1 MSSVARRV
9 VFSGRVQG
17 VGFRMTPASW
27 MLQGAEASAR
37 GVVPILRISTP
48 TPAMEMVLD
57 LIARSGADFD
67 GGMTFTEAEAWVKRQ
82 KNHVCGTVDI
92 DFVHFLDRVVRS

>member
-27 MLQGAEASAR
+27 MLQGAEPAAR
-37 GVVPILRISTP
+37 GVVPVLRISSP
-48 TPAMEMVLD
+48 SPAMEIVLD
-57 LIARSGADFD
+57 LLARSGAEFD
-67 GGMTFTEAEAWVKRQ
+67 GGVTFTEVEAWPKRQ

-92 DFVHFLDRVVRS
+92 DYVHFLDHVFRV